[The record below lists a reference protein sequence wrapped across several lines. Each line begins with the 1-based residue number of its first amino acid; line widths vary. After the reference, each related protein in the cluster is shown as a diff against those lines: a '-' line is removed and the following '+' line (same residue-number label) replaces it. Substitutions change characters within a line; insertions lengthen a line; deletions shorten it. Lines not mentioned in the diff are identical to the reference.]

1 MVRSLALILPGSGDP
16 GVPHGGSGVHH
27 DVVNLARLPGER
39 RPVSTFAVVRSE
51 GVVKG
56 DRAVVQLPLQVP
68 AVTRSDQR

>member
-1 MVRSLALILPGSGDP
+1 MGVLHAGS
-16 GVPHGGSGVHH
+16 SVHH
-27 DVVNLARLPGER
+27 DVVNLPGLPGER

-56 DRAVVQLPLQVP
+56 DRAVVKLPLQVP